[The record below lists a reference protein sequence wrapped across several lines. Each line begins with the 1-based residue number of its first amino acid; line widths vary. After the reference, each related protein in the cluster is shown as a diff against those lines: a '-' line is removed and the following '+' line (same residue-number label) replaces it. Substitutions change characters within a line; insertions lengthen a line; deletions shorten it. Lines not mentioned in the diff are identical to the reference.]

1 STISPVA
8 LSIKWL
14 NLPKP
19 FTFNDVFV
27 EFFGVAS
34 LMLKIV
40 RDQIRLELAIVYF
53 IVIFLGQLCFVGQ
66 VSVLKLSLL
75 HCARIVIMYF
85 KLGIW
90 VQTSSFNVT
99 S

>member
-1 STISPVA
+1 MA
-8 LSIKWL
+8 LSINWL

-40 RDQIRLELAIVYF
+40 RDQIRLELAIVCF
-53 IVIFLGQLCFVGQ
+53 IVIFFGQLCFVG
-66 VSVLKLSLL
+66 
-75 HCARIVIMYF
+75 
-85 KLGIW
+85 
-90 VQTSSFNVT
+90 
-99 S
+99 